1 VIVTPHSSGTT
12 PGNQERAAEIFLEN
26 LARYDRGDPLRN
38 EILSR

>member
-1 VIVTPHSSGTT
+1 MTPHSSGSA

-38 EILSR
+38 EVLSP